1 VPEDVARETFCSAC
15 SPRVGGNNTGYV
27 APSGPDWPAGSRLHC
42 ESASYPTH
50 TSDSILSEINPI
62 FIIPSAARRHERLAT
77 DLSYLATHHSPLAI
91 PHFKIGDPKLD
102 SLCMRDM
109 LRNATFS
116 GFFESWG
123 SWVFDASC

>member
-1 VPEDVARETFCSAC
+1 MPEDVARETFCSAC

-77 DLSYLATHHSPLAI
+77 AAPKIPPGLAI
-91 PHFKIGDPKLD
+91 
-102 SLCMRDM
+102 
-109 LRNATFS
+109 
-116 GFFESWG
+116 
-123 SWVFDASC
+123 